1 MGDGGWVIG
10 SSVHQPL
17 TINHPP
23 STISHRSSL
32 QPRCD
37 LVLARGGFLEVQL
50 VGGARGG
57 IGGAEPAG
65 REAGGGVV
73 DEEAAGGGE
82 GAGGAQVA
90 GAAEAGGEESLAE
103 LLVVL
108 RVEAVGIDYRGR
120 HVAGEGAGE
129 EAPQARLSHPDQ

>member
-1 MGDGGWVIG
+1 
-10 SSVHQPL
+10 
-17 TINHPP
+17 
-23 STISHRSSL
+23 
-32 QPRCD
+32 
-37 LVLARGGFLEVQL
+37 
-50 VGGARGG
+50 
-57 IGGAEPAG
+57 GGAEPGG

-120 HVAGEGAGE
+120 HVAGEGSGE
-129 EAPQARLSHPDQ
+129 EAPQARLSHPDQAHLRDLRAAAQVGEGRQDVLDPV